1 MDTKK
6 AVRDALIGAAAPV
19 AELTFRE
26 RPRIRVLAFH
36 DTPQEQEQ
44 ELRERLRW
52 IAESCAVVPLAVA
65 FGRDRL
71 DGERLNIVLTFD
83 DGLKE
88 HHSVAARVLDDLG
101 LAGTFFVPTGALDLH
116 GEAAADFSRHG
127 LRRSRTFEFMS
138 SPDVAE
144 LAEHPLFDVGGHTH
158 SHPDLR
164 ETTDF
169 SAEIAEPKD
178 VLQRTT
184 GRPVR
189 WFAYPFGSPLHMSAR
204 SVDAIRSAGYETAF
218 SIVPAFWSKT
228 TDPLLVGRAALSLD
242 ESARSWRDF
251 LRGGYDALSAFKYRR
266 PLAELRRD
274 GP

>member
-1 MDTKK
+1 MDTKQ

-36 DTPQEQEQ
+36 DTPPEQEQ
-44 ELRERLRW
+44 ELRDRLRR

-71 DGERLNIVLTFD
+71 DRERINIALTFD

-88 HHSVAARVLDDLG
+88 HHAVAARVLDDLG
-101 LAGTFFVPTGALDLH
+101 LAGTFFVPTGALDLE
-116 GEAAADFSRHG
+116 GEAAADFSRLG

-138 SPDVAE
+138 SRDVAE

-164 ETTDF
+164 ETADF
-169 SAEIAEPKD
+169 GAEIAEPKNA
-178 VLQRTT
+178 LERET

-189 WFAYPFGSPLHMSAR
+189 WFAYPFGSPRHMSAR

-218 SIVPAFWSKT
+218 TIVPAFWSKT
-228 TDPLLVGRAALSLD
+228 TDPFLVGRAALSLD
-242 ESARSWRDF
+242 QSARSWQDF
-251 LRGGYDALSAFKYRR
+251 MRGGYDALSAFKYRR
-266 PLAELRRD
+266 SLAALRRTD
-274 GP
+274 